1 MDEMIYDGVTS
12 YYNRLE
18 YTGYMSYQNMEKL
31 LILIFY
37 RDFVFNDY
45 RGILSKEDYFL
56 IEKALDCLYGTT
68 CLIPYPD
75 YLKMGKL
82 HLGEVTEMAHRL
94 EVLEKTN
101 VIKLIYDDEII
112 QNNDSDIMIVRENV
126 APKPCGEP
134 KPKPHPKPCQ

>member
-1 MDEMIYDGVTS
+1 MIYDGVTR

-82 HLGEVTEMAHRL
+82 HLGEATEMAHRL

-126 APKPCGEP
+126 APRPCGEP

>member
-1 MDEMIYDGVTS
+1 MDEMIYNGVSS
-12 YYNRLE
+12 YYNALE
-18 YTGYMSYQNMEKL
+18 KTGYMSFKNMEKL

-82 HLGEVTEMAHRL
+82 HLGQATELAHRV
-94 EVLEKTN
+94 EVLEKTK
-101 VIKLIYDDEII
+101 VLKLTDDDRIL
-112 QNNDSDIMIVRENV
+112 QSNDSDIMLIVTNEEPDPCGQPRPKEN
-126 APKPCGEP
+126 PKPC
-134 KPKPHPKPCQ
+134 H